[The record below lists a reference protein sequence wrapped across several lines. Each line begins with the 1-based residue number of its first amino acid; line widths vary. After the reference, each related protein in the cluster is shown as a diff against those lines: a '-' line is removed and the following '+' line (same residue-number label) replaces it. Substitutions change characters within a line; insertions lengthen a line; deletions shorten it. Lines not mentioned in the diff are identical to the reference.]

1 MIFFTS
7 DTHFGHEN
15 IIRYC
20 NRPFATV
27 EEMDKTLISN
37 WNSVVRD
44 GDEVYHLGDFSFGN
58 PEYYLSALKGKINFI
73 EGNHDGDFWKS
84 DLWTRLRGIQK
95 LPPIKTMGFEVDK
108 ERFTLTMCHYPMV
121 HWNKS
126 HHPNNWHLF
135 GHVHNSPIQWQ
146 NPMSKNVGVDMTN
159 FKPVDLVSLYNELKA
174 RPFESGFNYKSQ

>member
-7 DTHFGHEN
+7 DTHFGHTD

-27 EEMDKTLISN
+27 EEMDNTLISN

-58 PEYYLSALKGKINFI
+58 
-73 EGNHDGDFWKS
+73 HDGDFWKL
-84 DLWTRLRGIQK
+84 DVWTRLRGIQK
-95 LPPIKTMGFEVDK
+95 LPPIKTMGFEVDGN
-108 ERFTLTMCHYPMV
+108 RFTLTMCHYPMV
-121 HWNKS
+121 HWNRS

-146 NPMSKNVGVDMTN
+146 NSMSKNVGVDMTN
-159 FKPVDLVSLYNELKA
+159 FKSVDLVSLYNELKA
-174 RPFESGFNYKSQ
+174 RPFDSGFNYKSQ